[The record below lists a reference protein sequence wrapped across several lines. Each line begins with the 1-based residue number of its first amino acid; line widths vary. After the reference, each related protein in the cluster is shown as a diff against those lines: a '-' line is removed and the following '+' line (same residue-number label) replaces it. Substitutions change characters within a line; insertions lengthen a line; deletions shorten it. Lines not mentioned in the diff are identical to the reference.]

1 MIKSINNNPK
11 ITRRL
16 FLSFFFIL
24 FLSLFSLHSVS
35 QENEGKIRL
44 VAFGGGEISKELR
57 KEFLS
62 YSPAEE
68 PNLLVISYASE
79 PEKVRETAL
88 RNQELFKKVGAQN
101 IRVLDLSDR
110 KKALQDIKWCD
121 VIWMSGGSQ
130 VRLREALEEAEVVD
144 DIQRHFQ
151 MGGLIGGTSAGASIM
166 STTMMANVEI
176 DEKTKKMYPVISYGL
191 NLWDNVII
199 DQHFSE
205 RNRLQRL
212 EIAIEKHPDLIG
224 VGIDERTGIAYDGE
238 NSFFVIGKGQVT
250 VLQTR
255 EDNTKSTLE
264 KVTLKKGD
272 RYSLNR

>member
-1 MIKSINNNPK
+1 MIKTINNNSK
-11 ITRRL
+11 CSHRL
-16 FLSFFFIL
+16 LFSFSFIL
-24 FLSLFSLHSVS
+24 FLCLFSLHSVS
-35 QENEGKIRL
+35 QEIGSKIRL
-44 VAFGGGEISKELR
+44 VAFGGGKISQELR

-79 PEKVRETAL
+79 PDKVRETAL
-88 RNQELFKKVGAQN
+88 RNQELFKKAGAQN

-130 VRLREALEEAEVVD
+130 VRLREALEEADVVA

-151 MGGLIGGTSAGASIM
+151 MGGLIGGNSAGASIM
-166 STTMMANVEI
+166 STTMMANAEI

-191 NLWDNVII
+191 KLWDNVII
-199 DQHFSE
+199 DQHFNE

-212 EIAIEKHPDLIG
+212 EIAIEKHPDQIG

-250 VLQTR
+250 VLHNKEKNSQ
-255 EDNTKSTLE
+255 STLE
-264 KVTLKKGD
+264 KTTLKKGD
-272 RYSLNR
+272 KYSLNR